1 LFDTSDVRESVEHA
15 VERLDAHFGLPQLST
30 SKAENDPHE
39 RPLPG
44 SGSSPIDSCC
54 QPLHTCH
61 PPRPGIR
68 TDVPSSTVSGGNTMT
83 RSPSIRP
90 ATTFSRPFVPVPED
104 DVARDAI
111 ASAMAVEILARL
123 RSSAYLR
130 FLVYVRVIPGS
141 VSSRC
146 AVWLGARD
154 RGSSSPYYSRVE
166 RRHKQPWSGLVLVCS
181 VYPPTKVVGGLMTA
195 ATTPTPG

>member
-44 SGSSPIDSCC
+44 SGSSRSTRAANLCTRVTRLARYPYRRPVVHGLGRKYDDPIAVD
-54 QPLHTCH
+54 QTGH
-61 PPRPGIR
+61 
-68 TDVPSSTVSGGNTMT
+68 D
-83 RSPSIRP
+83 
-90 ATTFSRPFVPVPED
+90 FSRPFVPVPED

-123 RSSAYLR
+123 RSSAYIR
-130 FLVYVRVIPGS
+130 FSVYVRVIPGS

-166 RRHKQPWSGLVLVCS
+166 RRHKQPWSGLVLACS